1 MLSAAHEP
9 IFDLQG
15 VRYTYPGPQPVEALR
30 GVDLRI
36 QAGEYVAVIGAN
48 GSGKSTLARHLNALL
63 LPTAGQVRV
72 AGHPTPDAGQHG
84 AIRRAVQMV
93 FQQPDLQIVATT
105 VEEDAAFGPENFG
118 VPEAELEGRVRQALE
133 RVSLWG
139 QRTRPPHML
148 SSGQKQRLAIAG
160 AMAVQPQALILD
172 EATAMLDP
180 AGRVAV
186 LAVLDFLHQQGIT
199 LVTIT
204 HEMDEAALAGRVV
217 VLGHGQVA
225 MDGTPHQVFG
235 QPAELRR
242 LGLDVPPLAD
252 LALRLGLPVCLT
264 EAELLE
270 ALGRPQAGERLD
282 SPPAAA
288 GIAPQA
294 PTDLAID
301 VQGLFHTYLRGTPL
315 AAPALRGVDLQV
327 GRGHVTGLIGH
338 TGSGKSTLMQHL
350 NGLMRP
356 QAGRVVV
363 NGLDWTDPRL
373 DVRSARQQVGLL
385 FQQPEDQLFERYV
398 GDDVAFGPRQMKLEP
413 ADVRQR
419 VQAAMEAVGLPFEA
433 FKDRVAQS
441 LSGGEQRRAALAGVL
456 ALQPQVLAADEP
468 TAGLDPRGR
477 KQIVDIFRQIN
488 QAGVTLLVGSH
499 RMEDILALCDQV
511 VALRDGQVAA
521 AGPTRVMLGQSQ
533 ALAQHGLP
541 VLALAGLA
549 AQLREA
555 GWDIPAE
562 ALTVAELAAGLAAQ
576 RSRPPQ
582 FEG

>member
-1 MLSAAHEP
+1 VKFALHDP

-15 VRYTYPGPQPVEALR
+15 VRHTYSGPQPVEALR
-30 GVDLRI
+30 GIDLRI
-36 QAGEYVAVIGAN
+36 EAGEYVAIIGAN

-63 LPTAGQVRV
+63 LPSAGQVRV
-72 AGHPTPDAGQHG
+72 AGYPTQDAGQHS

-105 VEEDAAFGPENFG
+105 VEEDAAFGLENFG
-118 VPEAELEGRVRQALE
+118 VPEDALEGRVRQALE
-133 RVSLWG
+133 TVELWG

-160 AMAVQPQALILD
+160 ALAVQPQALILD

-180 AGRVAV
+180 AGRAAV

-199 LVTIT
+199 LVAIT

-217 VLGHGQVA
+217 VLDHGQVA
-225 MDGTPHQVFG
+225 MDGMPHQIFG

-242 LGLDVPPLAD
+242 LGLDLPPLAD
-252 LALRLGLPVCLT
+252 LALRLGLPVCRT
-264 EAELLE
+264 EAELRE
-270 ALGRPQAGERLD
+270 TLGRPAGNNGLKG
-282 SPPAAA
+282 PQVT
-288 GIAPQA
+288 APVTLA
-294 PTDLAID
+294 PTDLAIE
-301 VQGLFHTYLRGTPL
+301 VQELYHTYLRGTPL
-315 AAPALRGVDLQV
+315 AALALRGVDLQV
-327 GRGHVTGLIGH
+327 GRGRVAGLIGQ

-363 NGLDWTDPRL
+363 NGLDWTDPKL
-373 DVRSARQQVGLL
+373 DVRTARQQVGLL

-413 ADVRQR
+413 AEVRQR
-419 VQAAMEAVGLPFEA
+419 VQTAMEAVGLPFEV
-433 FKDRVAQS
+433 FKDRLAQS

-477 KQIVDIFRQIN
+477 KQIVEIFRRIN
-488 QAGVTLLVGSH
+488 QSGVTLLVGSH
-499 RMEDILALCDQV
+499 RMEDILVLCDQV
-511 VALRDGQVAA
+511 TALRDGQVAV
-521 AGPTRVMLGQSQ
+521 AGPTRMVLGHPQ

-541 VLALAGLA
+541 VLPLAGLA
-549 AQLREA
+549 ARLRVA
-555 GWDIPAE
+555 GWDIPTD
-562 ALTVAELAAGLAAQ
+562 ALTVSELADALAAQ
-576 RSRPPQ
+576 RV
-582 FEG
+582 